1 MKRPFITLAVVVSA
15 IALARPVQAQSAEIA
30 PLTIE
35 RNEAATLIIE
45 PITINSSAI
54 NASDRAH
61 TLRQIANSIGRVREE
76 KGCKNIKPLEILNDP
91 EAAIKECE
99 KPSNSEPNQR
109 NGEPVDY
116 LKVPRLDSGGVSLTV
131 TQF

>member
-1 MKRPFITLAVVVSA
+1 MKCPLITLAVVGA
-15 IALARPVQAQSAEIA
+15 IALVRPVHAQQAEID

-35 RNEAATLIIE
+35 RHEAATLIIE
-45 PITINSSAI
+45 PITINNSAI
-54 NASDRAH
+54 NASDRAS
-61 TLRQIANSIGRVREE
+61 TLRQIANSIGRVSEE
-76 KGCKNIKPLEILNDP
+76 KGCKNIKPLDILNDP

-99 KPSNSEPNQR
+99 KPSNSQPAQR

-116 LKVPRLDSGGVSLTV
+116 LKTPRLDSGVRLTV

>member
-1 MKRPFITLAVVVSA
+1 MKRPFIILAVVVSA
-15 IALARPVQAQSAEIA
+15 IALARPVQAQTAELT

-35 RNEAATLIIE
+35 RNEAATLITE
-45 PITINSSAI
+45 PITINSSAV
-54 NASDRAH
+54 NDSDRAH
-61 TLRQIANSIGRVREE
+61 TLRQVANSIGRVHEE

-99 KPSNSEPNQR
+99 KPNNSQPNQR